1 MQRCILIGAGDC
13 RVSKIETNPE
23 DYVIAVDGGYDTCKR
38 YGVVPDLIVGDF
50 DSVQE
55 SDMSQIAEIAKIAP
69 DHVVVLPTAKDD
81 TDMLAAIRA
90 GLSEGCQEF
99 RIYGGMGGR
108 LEHTLAN
115 LQCLIYLKQC
125 GAAGYLL
132 DDQTTVFVMQN
143 ETVWF
148 KPEAKGFL
156 SLFSLGEKAEGVTI
170 RNLKFE
176 VAGSEITNSFPIG
189 ISNEFI
195 GKRSS
200 VTVEH
205 GTLAVILSAKEA

>member
-1 MQRCILIGAGDC
+1 MGTGICYVFGGGERTDC
-13 RVSKIETNPE
+13 TITFEKE
-23 DYVIAVDGGYDTCKR
+23 DLVIAADAGFDYLNDLGLRAD
-38 YGVVPDLIVGDF
+38 VVLGDF
-50 DSVQE
+50 DSVISYDLP
-55 SDMSQIAEIAKIAP
+55 SDSLRYPKE
-69 DHVVVLPTAKDD
+69 KDD
-81 TDMLAAIRA
+81 TDMMLALKL
-90 GLSEGCQEF
+90 GLERGYTEF

-125 GAAGYLL
+125 SAVGYLM
-132 DDQTTVFVMQN
+132 DDKTTAFVMQN

-156 SLFSLGEKAEGVTI
+156 SLFSLGEKASGVTI
-170 RNLKFE
+170 RNLKYE
-176 VAGSEITNSFPIG
+176 MQNGEITNSFPIG

-200 VTVEH
+200 VTVEQ
-205 GTLAVILSAKEA
+205 GMLAVILSEKE

>member
-1 MQRCILIGAGDC
+1 MDAKTGTCWIIGAGEFTP
-13 RVSKIETNPE
+13 RGLSRAVE
-23 DYVIAVDGGYDTCKR
+23 DFVIAADAGLKHLEALGLA
-38 YGVVPDLIVGDF
+38 PDLLVGDL
-50 DSVQE
+50 DSLG
-55 SDMSQIAEIAKIAP
+55 KAP
-69 DHVVVLPTAKDD
+69 EGLPLLRHPVEKDD
-81 TDMLAAIRA
+81 TDMLAAIRI
-90 GLSEGCQEF
+90 GLGEGCQEF

-125 GAAGYLL
+125 SAVGYLM
-132 DDQTTVFVMQN
+132 DDKTTAFVMQN

-156 SLFSLGEKAEGVTI
+156 SLFSLGEKASGVTI
-170 RNLKFE
+170 RNLKYE
-176 VAGSEITNSFPIG
+176 MQDGEITNSFPIG

-200 VTVEH
+200 VTVEQ
-205 GTLAVILSAKEA
+205 GMLAVILSEKE